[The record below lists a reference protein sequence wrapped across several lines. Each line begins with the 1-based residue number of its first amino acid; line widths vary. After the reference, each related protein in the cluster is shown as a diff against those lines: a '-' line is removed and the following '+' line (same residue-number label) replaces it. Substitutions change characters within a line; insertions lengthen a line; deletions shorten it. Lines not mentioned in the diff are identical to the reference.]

1 MTKGDWI
8 VLLCIGL
15 LFLIAAMP
23 SKGAAGSWREML
35 GIGSPKDQTG
45 AAKKGGADPSGGVS
59 AGDGGAGAGTGGWL
73 YGEEDTE
80 GGWLYGEE
88 GTEGGWL
95 YGEGGTEGEARETA
109 QGVLAGKKENGTAEG
124 GSLKGAYPYTYEALM
139 ERRVKEVLAKVEGVG
154 EVDVLIVLKSSE
166 QKVYQIDGSSLYSS
180 TKEQDSSGGSR
191 ELIQQEEAR
200 TTVLAEG
207 GGASLQAGLSSSGL
221 YKGAGGSAGSGE
233 SGNDRATVG
242 EGGSGPLLE
251 KEIRPEVSGI
261 VISAQGGGEAAV
273 KAEITAAMEALFDL
287 PAHKIKVLKRAK

>member
-23 SKGAAGSWREML
+23 SKGAAGSWRDML
-35 GIGSPKDQTG
+35 GIGGQEDQTG
-45 AAKKGGADPSGGVS
+45 AGGEGGADLSGVPF
-59 AGDGGAGAGTGGWL
+59 AGNGGAGAGTGG
-73 YGEEDTE
+73 GR
-80 GGWLYGEE
+80 
-88 GTEGGWL
+88 L
-95 YGEGGTEGEARETA
+95 YGEGGMEGEARETA

-124 GSLKGAYPYTYEALM
+124 GSLQEAYPYTYEALM

-180 TKEQDSSGGSR
+180 TKEQDSSGGTR
-191 ELIQQEEAR
+191 ELIQQEEER

-207 GGASLQAGLSSSGL
+207 GGASLQAGLSGSGL
-221 YKGAGGSAGSGE
+221 YKGAGSSTASGE

-242 EGGSGPLLE
+242 AEGSGPLLE

-287 PAHKIKVLKRAK
+287 PAHKIKVLKRAE